1 MSKTTKGTA
10 VVQTASATRYST
22 RQLTSR
28 QAHCAHLGRVE
39 RPHACG
45 RAAHRRRRWTRCPEQ
60 QRVRPLCRLH
70 RPHAIQ
76 RGN

>member
-10 VVQTASATRYST
+10 VVQTASATRHST

-45 RAAHRRRRWTRCPEQ
+45 GAAHRRRRRTQRQ
-60 QRVRPLCRLH
+60 VQRRVRSLSRL
-70 RPHAIQ
+70 
-76 RGN
+76 

>member
-10 VVQTASATRYST
+10 VVPTASAARHST
-22 RQLTSR
+22 QQLTCR

-39 RPHACG
+39 GPHSCG
-45 RAAHRRRRWTRCPEQ
+45 RAAHRRRRRTRCPEQ
-60 QRVRPLCRLH
+60 RRVRPLCRLH